1 VEGSAVTVVLD
12 TDVLIDYLR
21 VLRSAVA
28 FVEKLG
34 GEGAALATTAV
45 NLFEL
50 AWGAYK
56 LGGGRLRD
64 VQKLAGALAVLSLS
78 EREALKAGEEMGY
91 LESLGGA
98 RGPEGRADR
107 GHSEGERGVRGY
119 GEREALQQDQGLD
132 RDRVQEGARRAL
144 ARALVDPPRV
154 EGGSRWALE
163 RCHGERGGKPY
174 SSARWGKLE
183 GACLIRRRTSSCS

>member
-1 VEGSAVTVVLD
+1 VGVVEGSAVTVVLD

-21 VLRSAVA
+21 GLRSAAA

-34 GEGAALATTAV
+34 REGAALATTAV

-64 VQKLAGALAVLSLS
+64 VQKLASALTVLSLS

-91 LESLGGA
+91 LESLGAPVDLRDVLIGVIARENGA
-98 RGPEGRADR
+98 SVATGNVRHFRRIRGLTVIEYRRGPA
-107 GHSEGERGVRGY
+107 ER
-119 GEREALQQDQGLD
+119 
-132 RDRVQEGARRAL
+132 
-144 ARALVDPPRV
+144 
-154 EGGSRWALE
+154 
-163 RCHGERGGKPY
+163 
-174 SSARWGKLE
+174 
-183 GACLIRRRTSSCS
+183 

>member
-1 VEGSAVTVVLD
+1 MTVVLD

-21 VLRSAVA
+21 GLRSAAA

-34 GEGAALATTAV
+34 REGAALATTAV

-56 LGGGRLRD
+56 LGEGRLRD

-91 LESLGGA
+91 LESLGAPVDLRDVLIGVIARENGA
-98 RGPEGRADR
+98 SVATGNVRHFRRIRGLTVIEYRRGPA
-107 GHSEGERGVRGY
+107 ER
-119 GEREALQQDQGLD
+119 
-132 RDRVQEGARRAL
+132 
-144 ARALVDPPRV
+144 
-154 EGGSRWALE
+154 
-163 RCHGERGGKPY
+163 
-174 SSARWGKLE
+174 
-183 GACLIRRRTSSCS
+183 

>member
-1 VEGSAVTVVLD
+1 MTVVLD

-21 VLRSAVA
+21 GLRSAAA

-34 GEGAALATTAV
+34 REGVALATTAV

-56 LGGGRLRD
+56 LGEGRLRD

-91 LESLGGA
+91 LESLGAPVDLRDVLIGVIARENGA
-98 RGPEGRADR
+98 SVATGNVRHFRRIRGLTVIEYRRGPA
-107 GHSEGERGVRGY
+107 ER
-119 GEREALQQDQGLD
+119 
-132 RDRVQEGARRAL
+132 
-144 ARALVDPPRV
+144 
-154 EGGSRWALE
+154 
-163 RCHGERGGKPY
+163 
-174 SSARWGKLE
+174 
-183 GACLIRRRTSSCS
+183 